1 MMECHKVAANGN
13 RAEFGMES
21 MWPPDGD
28 RVHIGFHGSSKV
40 TCLLPRVPAA
50 EHLIPLSHLLNNTPQ
65 VTLDTQY
72 ITITFKI
79 TLIT

>member
-1 MMECHKVAANGN
+1 MATEQNLEWNLCGHQMEI
-13 RAEFGMES
+13 
-21 MWPPDGD
+21 DGD
-28 RVHIGFHGSSKV
+28 RVHIGFHESSKV
-40 TCLLPRVPAA
+40 TCLFPRVPAA